1 MKTVILALASLTE
14 AFSLRGQAPTLT
26 TIAGHAMGETLQ
38 QWLSESP
45 NDLAGW
51 KAACESRARG
61 AQGKIDKT
69 NCTRAHEIEAGSVPS
84 FPTGTKERSFTW
96 TFVLGKLA
104 EVKVDVPGPSAG
116 SSYQP
121 DIENEFR
128 MLTER
133 YGKPASTDT
142 KAFQDAYGAQ
152 LQAREAF
159 WVMPD
164 GTRIAARERVSGNA
178 GVGTYGRSLT
188 VMFTAKDQAEEQ
200 SKRAQQQKDR
210 NPY

>member
-1 MKTVILALASLTE
+1 MKTVILALSSLTGV
-14 AFSLRGQAPTLT
+14 FSLRAQTPTPT
-26 TIAGHAMGETLQ
+26 AIAGHAMGQTIQ

-45 NDLAGW
+45 NELARM
-51 KAACESRARG
+51 KAACESHARG
-61 AQGKIDKT
+61 AQGKTDKI
-69 NCTRAHEIEAGSVPS
+69 NCTRAHEIEAGSVPIFS
-84 FPTGTKERSFTW
+84 TGTQERLFTW

-116 SSYQP
+116 SSFQP

-128 MLTER
+128 MLAER
-133 YGKPASTDT
+133 YGKPASSDT
-142 KAFQDAYGAQ
+142 KTFQDAYGAQ

-178 GVGTYGRSLT
+178 GVGTYGRALT
-188 VMFTAKDQAEEQ
+188 VMFTGKDRAEDP